1 MRAELDVALGDPQ
14 LDPSARGV
22 LESARDEVDRMAR
35 MVDDMLTLAQIDE
48 GRLELVTEP
57 VDLREL
63 APEIEGEPAIVEG
76 DRMRLGQ
83 ALGDLVENARKYG
96 GGEVRVETWER
107 GDEVGLAVEDDGPG
121 IAPDQRTRI
130 FERFVRLD
138 EARGRGGSGLGLAIC
153 AEVAAAHGGRAWMEP
168 RDGGGSRFVIALP
181 RARAGHERAAELA
194 ARAPR

>member
-1 MRAELDVALGDPQ
+1 
-14 LDPSARGV
+14 
-22 LESARDEVDRMAR
+22 MAR

-63 APEIEGEPAIVEG
+63 APDVEGEPVMVEG
-76 DRMRLGQ
+76 DRMRLAQ
-83 ALGDLVENARKYG
+83 AIGNLVDNARKYG
-96 GGEVRVETWER
+96 GGEVRVETWQR
-107 GDEVGLAVEDDGPG
+107 GDEAGVAVSDEGPG
-121 IAPDQRTRI
+121 IPPDQRARI
-130 FERFVRLD
+130 FQRFVRLD

-168 RDGGGSRFVIALP
+168 AGGGGSRFLIALP
-181 RARAGHERAAELA
+181 RARAGHGRAAQF